1 VNALDALLIDPFRD
15 YAFMRRALAGGMI
28 LALAAA
34 PIGVFLTLRRMSLM
48 GEAVAHGILPGIAIA
63 FLVAGLQPAA
73 LAAGGLVAGL
83 VVALAAGAIAR
94 STRSREDS
102 PLAALYLTSLAL
114 GVALISTRAT
124 QVDLTGV
131 LFGSAL
137 SLDRDGLFLI
147 AAGATVVVVGLAVV
161 WPALVLDSADPS
173 FLQAV
178 SRAGAGAHGLFIAL
192 VVVLLVSGFQ
202 AMGALM
208 SVGLMVL
215 PAAAAR
221 FWTERLIASI
231 ALAALIGVGST
242 AAGLVASF
250 HFDAPSGPSIILV
263 AGLLYALSY
272 LLGTADGLASRLKP
286 RTHYA
291 G

>member
-202 AMGALM
+202 AMGALI
-208 SVGLMVL
+208 
-215 PAAAAR
+215 
-221 FWTERLIASI
+221 WTERLIASI